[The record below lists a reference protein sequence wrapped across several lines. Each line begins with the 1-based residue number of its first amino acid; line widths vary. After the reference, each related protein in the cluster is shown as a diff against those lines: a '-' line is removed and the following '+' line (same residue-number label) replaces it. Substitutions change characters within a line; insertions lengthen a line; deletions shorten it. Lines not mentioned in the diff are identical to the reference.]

1 MIFVGLSNKPLIS
14 LSIMQ
19 KRNPI
24 FTLMSNGDIRNSYAI
39 RIENKSNKNKVYALE
54 INGLKNYVIKNQDN
68 INLKEISILVGDY
81 YDTILHVIIPNG
93 DEDSKKITFIIIDN
107 ESENKITKENIFISR

>member
-1 MIFVGLSNKPLIS
+1 M
-14 LSIMQ
+14 
-19 KRNPI
+19 
-24 FTLMSNGDIRNSYAI
+24 
-39 RIENKSNKNKVYALE
+39 
-54 INGLKNYVIKNQDN
+54 IKNQDN